1 VFVGFLQIEGSKGMR
16 SLPEENIYGHTKKLT
31 FILEHLNGYM
41 NLHGEPISVLDFG
54 CGNGTAVSQFLIQE
68 GVRYYG
74 VDCHEPSLSYA
85 RKHYQHE
92 NAKFLNHT
100 PEGILFDVIVYAD
113 ILEHLE
119 NPLVVLQEHSNMLKE
134 GGMII
139 GSVPNGRGPFEKEKR
154 IDKLFALSAG
164 IRLAA
169 GIKRRLIS
177 PGPLRTEIIP
187 YNSDSGH
194 AQLFSRRSLFS
205 TLNQGGFEIECF
217 GKGGFLG
224 GPLSERVLR
233 GAWIQNMNSK
243 IGDFLPYWAVSTWY
257 FTAKK
262 KTSDNIEKISLRTL
276 PRILES
282 GKWMMGRR
290 FDIECENIKAIANK
304 ELLELWLYWRRVEYW
319 EWVDSKGRILKCQT
333 LPKIIMNLFRD
344 LLLWPFIYWKILRDI
359 TRLGKT
365 THSQAVLNTTPCV
378 LFLRTDHWF
387 NIISGG
393 SVGHLIGV
401 IRGLKNF
408 GYKTHVVNTDQLK
421 GIEEDEHFHLCE
433 PTYRVGRNIPNI
445 LEILYNDQLL
455 SFIDERWSAWTPSFI
470 YQRYSLGNYT
480 GAVLKKKYTV
490 PYICEYNG
498 SFLWMGRQWGK
509 GKLLHEKLIN
519 RIELL
524 NLNTADLVTVVSQP
538 MKDELVGRGI
548 ETEKILVNPNGV
560 DPERY
565 SPDIDGS
572 GIRRQHNLDR
582 KTVIGFIGTFGKW
595 HGAEVL
601 AEAFGR
607 LLQEYPN
614 YRNKVRL
621 LMIGDGIMMHEVK
634 ARLKKLEV
642 VESATLTGLV
652 PQEEGPSHLAACD
665 ILVASHVP
673 NPDGTPFFGS
683 PTKLFEYMAMGKGI
697 VASDLDQIG
706 DVLKHDQTAWMVK
719 PGDAESLMAGLK
731 ILIDD
736 EHLRNR
742 LGKAAR
748 QEVIA
753 KYTWKEHTR
762 KIIEKLKECVR

>member
-1 VFVGFLQIEGSKGMR
+1 MR

-119 NPLVVLQEHSNMLKE
+119 NPLAVLQEHSNMLKE

-139 GSVPNGRGPFEKEKR
+139 GSVPNGMGPFEKEKR

-177 PGPLRTEIIP
+177 PGPLRPEIIP

-194 AQLFSRRSLFS
+194 TQLFSWRSLFS

-257 FTAKK
+257 FTARK
-262 KTSDNIEKISLRTL
+262 KTSDNIEKISLRNL
-276 PRILES
+276 PKILES
-282 GKWMMGRR
+282 GKWMMGRC
-290 FDIECENIKAIANK
+290 FDIECENIKAIAK
-304 ELLELWLYWRRVEYW
+304 RELLEFWLYWRRVKYW
-319 EWVDSKGRILKCQT
+319 EWVDGKGNVLKRSSLT
-333 LPKIIMNLFRD
+333 DVMWNLFRD
-344 LLLWPFIYWKILRDI
+344 LLKWASFYRNTSRVVTKLSETAQFHGGL
-359 TRLGKT
+359 KT
-365 THSQAVLNTTPCV
+365 KPSV

-387 NIISGG
+387 SVKSGG
-393 SVGHLIGV
+393 SIAHLSGV
-401 IRGLKNF
+401 ICGLRAF
-408 GYKTHVVNTDQLK
+408 GYETHVVSTDRFAGVK
-421 GIEEDEHFHLCE
+421 EDKQFYPCR
-433 PTYRVGRNIPNI
+433 PVYGPGRNLPN
-445 LEILYNDQLL
+445 LPEILYNNQLL
-455 SFIDERWSAWTPSFI
+455 NFIERHWSAWYPSFI
-470 YQRYSLGNYT
+470 YQRYSLANYT
-480 GAVLKKKYTV
+480 GVVCKEKYKV
-490 PYICEYNG
+490 PFVCEYNG
-498 SFLWMGRQWGK
+498 SFLWMSRYWDK
-509 GKLLHEKLIN
+509 HRLFHEKLMS
-519 RIELL
+519 RIEFL
-524 NLNTADLVTVVSQP
+524 NLHAADIVVVVSQP
-538 MKDELVGRGI
+538 LKDELASQGI
-548 ETEKILVNPNGV
+548 DARKILVNPNGV
-560 DPERY
+560 DPDLY
-565 SPDIDGS
+565 SPSIDGS
-572 GIRRQHNLDR
+572 GVRSQYNLDGR
-582 KTVIGFIGTFGKW
+582 TVIGFIGTFGKW

-601 AEAFGR
+601 AKVFGR
-607 LLQEYPN
+607 LLQEYPD

-621 LMIGDGIMMHEVK
+621 LMIGDGIMMPEVK

-642 VESATLTGLV
+642 GESATLTGLI
-652 PQEEGPSHLAACD
+652 PQEEGPAHLAACD

-673 NPDGTPFFGS
+673 NRDATPFFGS

-706 DVLKHDQTAWMVK
+706 EVLKHDYTAWLVK
-719 PGDAESLMAGLK
+719 PGDIDSLMIGLK
-731 ILIDD
+731 TLIDD
-736 EHLRNR
+736 EPRR
-742 LGKAAR
+742 VKLGKAAR
-748 QEVIA
+748 EEVVA
-753 KYTWKEHTR
+753 KYTWKEHTH
-762 KIIEKLKECVR
+762 KIIEKLKERCG

>member
-1 VFVGFLQIEGSKGMR
+1 MR
-16 SLPEENIYGHTKKLT
+16 SLPKENIYGHTKKLK
-31 FILEHLNGYM
+31 FILEHFNGYM
-41 NLHGEPISVLDFG
+41 NLHGEPISVFDFG

-74 VDCHEPSLSYA
+74 VDYHEPSLSYA
-85 RKHYQHE
+85 RKHYQHK
-92 NAKFLNHT
+92 NTTFLNRI

-119 NPLVVLQEHSNMLKE
+119 NPLAVLQEHSNMLKE

-154 IDKLFALSAG
+154 VDKLLALSAG
-164 IRLAA
+164 IRLATNV
-169 GIKRRLIS
+169 KKRLIR
-177 PGPLRTEIIP
+177 PRPLRTEIIP

-257 FTAKK
+257 FTARK
-262 KTSDNIEKISLRTL
+262 KTSDNIEKISLHNL
-276 PRILES
+276 PKILES
-282 GKWMMGRR
+282 EKLMMGRR
-290 FDIECENIKAIANK
+290 FDIECENIKAIAK
-304 ELLELWLYWRRVEYW
+304 KDLLELWLYWRWVKYW
-319 EWVDSKGRILKCQT
+319 EWVDGKGNVLKRSSLT
-333 LPKIIMNLFRD
+333 DVMWNLFRD
-344 LLLWPFIYWKILRDI
+344 LLKWPFFYW
-359 TRLGKT
+359 
-365 THSQAVLNTTPCV
+365 NTSKVVTKLSVTAQFHGVVKKKLSV

-387 NIISGG
+387 SVKSGG
-393 SVGHLIGV
+393 SIAHLSGV
-401 IRGLKNF
+401 ICGLRAF
-408 GYKTHVVNTDQLK
+408 GYETHVVSTDQIR
-421 GIEEDEHFHLCE
+421 GIEEDEQFHLCE
-433 PTYRVGRNIPNI
+433 PTYKLCRNIPNI
-445 LEILYNDQLL
+445 SEILYNDQLL
-455 SFIDERWSAWTPSFI
+455 SFIDEHWPVWVPSII

-480 GAVLKKKYTV
+480 GAVLKKKYAV

-498 SFLWMGRQWGK
+498 SFLWMGRHWGK

-524 NLNTADLVTVVSQP
+524 NLNTADLVTVGSQP
-538 MKDELVGRGI
+538 MKDELVKRGI
-548 ETEKILVNPNGV
+548 ESEKIFVNPNGV

-572 GIRRQHNLDR
+572 GIRRQHNLDG

-607 LLQEYPN
+607 LLQEYPD

-621 LMIGDGIMMHEVK
+621 LMIGDGIMMPEVK

-642 VESATLTGLV
+642 GESATLTGLI

-665 ILVASHVP
+665 IFVASHVP
-673 NPDGTPFFGS
+673 NRDGTPFFGS

-697 VASDLDQIG
+697 VASDLNQIG
-706 DVLKHDQTAWMVK
+706 EVLKHDYTAWLVK
-719 PGDAESLMAGLK
+719 PGDIDSLMIGLK
-731 ILIDD
+731 TLIDD
-736 EHLRNR
+736 EPRR
-742 LGKAAR
+742 VKLGKAAR
-748 QEVIA
+748 EEVVA

-762 KIIEKLKECVR
+762 KIIEKLKERCG